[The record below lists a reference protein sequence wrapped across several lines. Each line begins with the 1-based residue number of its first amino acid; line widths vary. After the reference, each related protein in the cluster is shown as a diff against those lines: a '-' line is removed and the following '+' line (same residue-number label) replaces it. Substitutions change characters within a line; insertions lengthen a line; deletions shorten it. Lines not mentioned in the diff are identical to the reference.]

1 MWLLSQICICGLYL
15 TYTPSE
21 WDKYLKVNY
30 WRGVGI
36 IKNGTC
42 NVVNRKT
49 SKLKLIKNYSGD
61 LLHGEYLYYWD
72 NGNIR
77 FRGKYEYSQRVGI
90 WRSFSKSGEIILE
103 EIFKSSKILPI
114 PVKISYSQLEK
125 QLVGSELS
133 HS

>member
-1 MWLLSQICICGLYL
+1 MG
-15 TYTPSE
+15 
-21 WDKYLKVNY
+21 N
-30 WRGVGI
+30 
-36 IKNGTC
+36 
-42 NVVNRKT
+42 
-49 SKLKLIKNYSGD
+49 
-61 LLHGEYLYYWD
+61 LLHGEYRYYWD

-77 FRGKYEYSQRVGI
+77 FRGKYEHSHRVGI

-114 PVKISYSQLEK
+114 PMKISYSQLEK